1 VGIVVGLSLKSCV
14 DDYADPPKGIP
25 TWCVESELSFL
36 DFVQLGLEVIGLI
49 ILGIFA
55 FKYFRWREV
64 KKARKE
70 WEKRQNEGKDY

>member
-1 VGIVVGLSLKSCV
+1 MGIVVGLSLKSCV